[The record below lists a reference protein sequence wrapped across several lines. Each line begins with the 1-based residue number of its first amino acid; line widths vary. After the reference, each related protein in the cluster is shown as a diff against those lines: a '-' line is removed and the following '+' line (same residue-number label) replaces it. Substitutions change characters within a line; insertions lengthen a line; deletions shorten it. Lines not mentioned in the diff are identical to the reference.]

1 MTAAEVDQ
9 ALSLPAE
16 RAVSALLKLPESQW
30 YERKSGAVKPSD
42 FAKPLIAMA
51 NAEAGVVVAGLHG
64 GKVSPVSDKQEN
76 ELRRVAH
83 NFIDPPVRLSIE
95 KLVTHEGKV
104 LVFRVGM
111 SEYVHQDNRG
121 DCYQRMGDST
131 LKLSFAQRQE
141 LEWDRGASRFESTP
155 VPGGGS
161 FEEVLDPQKVE
172 EFRALLTSSTPQ
184 LALQARDLLT
194 RKGEVTVAATL
205 LFAHRPQIFYPNA
218 HVRILRYDDNDRGVG
233 RRQNLVYGG
242 DIRAEGSIPE
252 QLFAATEAIEQ
263 LMPKRQALGDA
274 GRFVPHPIVP
284 KDAWL
289 EGLVNALVHRSYSM
303 GGDHIRVEIFPNR
316 IEITNPGR
324 FLGLNR
330 IDNPEQISRNAR
342 NPRIAR
348 VCADLGITQELG
360 EGIRR
365 IFQEMRT
372 SGLVDPVYE
381 QVNESVKL
389 TLHASN
395 AIPAD
400 LTRDLGRAALEILKV
415 LWQSQKQLGTGEIT
429 ELVSLARPTVLR
441 HLKEL
446 HLRGLVVWHK
456 QSPNDPRATWSL
468 EWT

>member
-1 MTAAEVDQ
+1 
-9 ALSLPAE
+9 
-16 RAVSALLKLPESQW
+16 
-30 YERKSGAVKPSD
+30 
-42 FAKPLIAMA
+42 
-51 NAEAGVVVAGLHG
+51 
-64 GKVSPVSDKQEN
+64 
-76 ELRRVAH
+76 
-83 NFIDPPVRLSIE
+83 
-95 KLVTHEGKV
+95 
-104 LVFRVGM
+104 M

-131 LKLSFAQRQE
+131 LKLSFAQWQE

-161 FEEVLDPQKVE
+161 FDEVLDPEKVE
-172 EFRALLTSSTPQ
+172 EFRALLTSSSPQ

-194 RKGEVTVAATL
+194 RKEEVTVAAAL
-205 LFAHRPQIFYPNA
+205 LFAPRPQVFYPNA

-233 RRQNLVYGG
+233 RRQNLVHGG

-252 QLFAATEAIEQ
+252 QLSAAAEAIEQ

-274 GRFVPHPIVP
+274 GRFVPHAIVP

-415 LWQSQKQLGTGEIT
+415 LRQSQKQLGTGEIT

-446 HLRGLVVWHK
+446 HSRGLVVWHK

-468 EWT
+468 E

>member
-1 MTAAEVDQ
+1 
-9 ALSLPAE
+9 
-16 RAVSALLKLPESQW
+16 
-30 YERKSGAVKPSD
+30 
-42 FAKPLIAMA
+42 
-51 NAEAGVVVAGLHG
+51 
-64 GKVSPVSDKQEN
+64 
-76 ELRRVAH
+76 
-83 NFIDPPVRLSIE
+83 
-95 KLVTHEGKV
+95 
-104 LVFRVGM
+104 M

-141 LEWDRGASRFESTP
+141 LEWDRGASRFESTS

-161 FEEVLDPQKVE
+161 FEEVLDPEKVE

-194 RKGEVTVAATL
+194 RKGEVTVAAAL
-205 LFAHRPQIFYPNA
+205 LFAQRPQIFYPNA
-218 HVRILRYDDNDRGVG
+218 HVRILRYDDNDRGAG
-233 RRQNLVYGG
+233 RRQNLVHGG

-252 QLFAATEAIEQ
+252 QLSAAIEAIEQ

-274 GRFVPHPIVP
+274 GRFVPHAIVP

-289 EGLVNALVHRSYSM
+289 EELVNALVHRSYSM

-348 VCADLGITQELG
+348 VCADLGIAQELG

-415 LWQSQKQLGTGEIT
+415 LRQSQKQLGTGEIT

-441 HLKEL
+441 HLKAL
-446 HLRGLVVWHK
+446 HSRGLVVWHK

-468 EWT
+468 E

>member
-1 MTAAEVDQ
+1 MT
-9 ALSLPAE
+9 
-16 RAVSALLKLPESQW
+16 
-30 YERKSGAVKPSD
+30 
-42 FAKPLIAMA
+42 IM
-51 NAEAGVVVAGLHG
+51 
-64 GKVSPVSDKQEN
+64 
-76 ELRRVAH
+76 
-83 NFIDPPVRLSIE
+83 
-95 KLVTHEGKV
+95 
-104 LVFRVGM
+104 
-111 SEYVHQDNRG
+111 
-121 DCYQRMGDST
+121 
-131 LKLSFAQRQE
+131 
-141 LEWDRGASRFESTP
+141 RGA
-155 VPGGGS
+155 
-161 FEEVLDPQKVE
+161 
-172 EFRALLTSSTPQ
+172 
-184 LALQARDLLT
+184 
-194 RKGEVTVAATL
+194 
-205 LFAHRPQIFYPNA
+205 
-218 HVRILRYDDNDRGVG
+218 G
-233 RRQNLVYGG
+233 RRQNLVHGG

-252 QLFAATEAIEQ
+252 QLSAAIEAIEQ

-274 GRFVPHPIVP
+274 GRFVPHAIVP

-415 LWQSQKQLGTGEIT
+415 LRQSQKQLGTGEIT

-446 HLRGLVVWHK
+446 HSRGLVVWHK

-468 EWT
+468 E